1 VRTVIELVQNELQY
15 TNHLQ
20 HIAGPF
26 DEAIRNISR
35 EFSFSELY
43 EIGGLSNVLKCKI
56 RSIYPRIEYRSQLDV
71 FNNTSDPA
79 QNCSLST
86 TICVFWT
93 HIKSDIQAVQ
103 NNVGNWTPNHFVPL
117 LLPSDN
123 LILQNDLSLETI
135 CSTVSRF
142 VPVVAT
148 HNHHTINHLQTP
160 TKLTTKNNVLT
171 RARVP
176 HFVLSDDEREVSITL
191 PPAEVNITERSED
204 RCIKRSKLSATNCAN
219 SAIEKQRT
227 AARER
232 MASKRPAATPE
243 EIEKRR
249 ARARDRMASKRAV
262 ATPEEIEKQRTALRE
277 RMASKR
283 VAATPEEIEKR
294 RSTTR
299 ERMASK
305 RAAATPEEIEK
316 RRSTTRERMA
326 SKRAVATPE
335 EIEKRRSTTRERMA
349 SKRAAATPEEI
360 EKRRSTT
367 RERMASQRAV
377 ATPEE
382 IETQRAAARERMALN
397 RSATMLEEIEHQD
410 TLDHQT
416 MASNSTTTVSE
427 VPTACIS
434 NVKRS
439 AAKQNDRNLNN
450 HITTVMKHWQTATK
464 HMKEKDFKAEWPE
477 SIPIEWKITCLK
489 KFIKQMS
496 MSSLAEGVCGICNVR
511 CNRRDLQRVPL
522 TKIPSFELLKAHDD
536 LHTVL
541 LSTQQT
547 QKVHTASNILESDN
561 SAG

>member
-349 SKRAAATPEEI
+349 S
-360 EKRRSTT
+360 
-367 RERMASQRAV
+367 QRAV

>member
-326 SKRAVATPE
+326 S
-335 EIEKRRSTTRERMA
+335 
-349 SKRAAATPEEI
+349 
-360 EKRRSTT
+360 
-367 RERMASQRAV
+367 QRAV